1 MDFNLN
7 RFVDCEI
14 INGAYKEIVEY
25 GIKYRLF
32 STFSE
37 EDMNWHIDGI
47 RRKIHVLRNSGDWQI
62 QFDDEIPNSLTE
74 LKNFIIEAEQFHRVI
89 KGRGD
94 LLIAIEEGD
103 FFE

>member
-1 MDFNLN
+1 MNFNLN
-7 RFVDCEI
+7 RFADCEI
-14 INGAYKEIVEY
+14 INGAYKEIVDY

-37 EDMNWHIDGI
+37 EDMLTWHIDGV
-47 RRKIHVLRNSGDWQI
+47 RRKIHVLRNSGEWMF
-62 QFDDEIPNSLTE
+62 QFDDETPYKLTE

-89 KGRGD
+89 KGHGD

-103 FFE
+103 FF